1 LEALAAQDIDGHIRF
16 GPSEFIAATV
26 AHAGESMRIGIMTP
40 VRLLGE
46 GVARSI
52 SSCDKSIITDVVW
65 DLSLLRELASRKPSL
80 DAAVIDVTQAID
92 LDEIRDF
99 HIVHPLL
106 PLLALG
112 LREYEADV
120 VAHGRAG
127 FVGYIRRSDGTIEL
141 YQKVQDAVA
150 GRFSCSPEMAAG
162 IMRALSCG
170 AAASRQPAFDLS
182 GLTPREENVARLVGR
197 GLSNKEIARDLAL
210 SESTVKHHIH
220 NIFGKMGLSRRSQMM
235 RAIRDDPR
243 SVAGAQRLSA

>member
-1 LEALAAQDIDGHIRF
+1 
-16 GPSEFIAATV
+16 
-26 AHAGESMRIGIMTP
+26 MRIGVMTP

-46 GVARSI
+46 GVAISI
-52 SSCDKSIITDVVW
+52 ASCDKSIVTDVVW
-65 DLSLLRELASRKPSL
+65 DLSLLRDLAGRKPFL
-80 DAAVIDVTQAID
+80 DAAIIDVTQAID

-112 LREYEADV
+112 LREHEADV

-127 FVGYIRRSDGTIEL
+127 FVGYIRRSDGTAEL
-141 YQKVQDAVA
+141 YQKVRDAVA

-162 IMRALSCG
+162 IMRALSRS
-170 AAASRQPAFDLS
+170 AAAPRQPVFDLS
-182 GLTPREENVARLVGR
+182 GLTPREENVARLVAR

-235 RAIRDDPR
+235 RAVLDDPR
-243 SVAGAQRLSA
+243 NVAEARRLSA